1 MHTPRAFLFPLL
13 LLLCLCGCTY
23 NATFKRPYPLVE
35 SALLQR
41 LDTGGKEVGAGA
53 QAWIASRDLAGCLRE
68 NGFVGISDYTAG
80 QHLQLRRYETYNI
93 GGIGHNELTIDLQRV
108 DAQRTRIFVDYLDRA
123 VGFFLIPFAYV
134 SPGGIRE
141 RRIAKCLIRLEGAP
155 KDADRIPRPRQ
166 TVPPP
171 PDLSCGRLQGLSC
184 GPPGTVLPCATPSGP
199 SLQCVCEGT
208 WHCR

>member
-1 MHTPRAFLFPLL
+1 
-13 LLLCLCGCTY
+13 
-23 NATFKRPYPLVE
+23 VE

-41 LDTGGKEVGAGA
+41 LDTGGKEAGAGA

-68 NGFVGISDYTAG
+68 TGSVRISEYTAG
-80 QHLQLRRYETYNI
+80 QHIQLRSYERYNI
-93 GGIGHNELTIDLQRV
+93 GGIGHNELTVDLQRV
-108 DAQRTRIFVDYLDRA
+108 DAQRTHIFVDYLDRA
-123 VGFFLIPFAYV
+123 VGFFLLPFAYA

-155 KDADRIPRPRQ
+155 KDADRIPRPRP

-171 PDLSCGRLQGLSC
+171 PDLSCDRLQGRSC
-184 GPPGTVLPCATPSGP
+184 GPPGTVLPCVTPSGP